1 MHGFEDMRHTVL
13 IVSASARFET
23 AVRRALKGF
32 VMAESR
38 KSASSARRAFLE
50 RSYDLI
56 VICLPLPDEAGDQ
69 LALDIAEKS
78 DTSVLLAVPSE
89 IYEAAAEQ
97 AAAHGIYVVRRP
109 LARGSLEQAVEFL
122 FAVQDRMHRLERR
135 VAAAEAKAE
144 EIRIVSRAK
153 LLLVEKRRMTE
164 DEAHRLIGRLAM
176 NRGVSRR
183 RIAERMLDEL
193 E

>member
-13 IVSASARFET
+13 IVSASAQFET
-23 AVRRALKGF
+23 AVRRDLKGF

-56 VICLPLPDEAGDQ
+56 VICLPLMDEAGDQ

-89 IYEAAAEQ
+89 IYEAASEQ